1 MDASRAT
8 EIISRIRWLFKKGT
22 SQREPV
28 DVNEVIRGMI
38 ELLRSEAAR
47 YSISMPTDLSEN
59 LPRITGDRVQL
70 QQVLMILMINS
81 ISKR

>member
-1 MDASRAT
+1 
-8 EIISRIRWLFKKGT
+8 
-22 SQREPV
+22 
-28 DVNEVIRGMI
+28 MI